1 MPKYL
6 VKLESGRDF
15 VMESNYLDTDPEDVI
30 DLTYEA
36 LEEAAYMDDYLNDVV
51 RIDG

>member
-15 VMESNYLDTDPEDVI
+15 VMESNYFKTDPEDVE
-30 DLTYEA
+30 DLAYEA

-51 RIDG
+51 RIDE

>member
-15 VMESNYLDTDPEDVI
+15 VMESNYFNTDPEDVE
-30 DLTYEA
+30 DLAYEA
-36 LEEAAYMDDYLNDVV
+36 LEEAAYMDDYLVDL
-51 RIDG
+51 IPIEL